1 MNTIP
6 EEEIAELFR
15 KAIRG
20 ETKVVAVGFSWNSA
34 GCGNARVR
42 IDGYDLVIFNDCQ
55 ELDYVD
61 SVTAPDGRTGDFDDW
76 LNGPVAFLNPDEQ
89 ELMERILESAEVV
102 DEADK
107 EIPSV

>member
-1 MNTIP
+1 
-6 EEEIAELFR
+6 
-15 KAIRG
+15 
-20 ETKVVAVGFSWNSA
+20 
-34 GCGNARVR
+34 
-42 IDGYDLVIFNDCQ
+42 
-55 ELDYVD
+55 VD